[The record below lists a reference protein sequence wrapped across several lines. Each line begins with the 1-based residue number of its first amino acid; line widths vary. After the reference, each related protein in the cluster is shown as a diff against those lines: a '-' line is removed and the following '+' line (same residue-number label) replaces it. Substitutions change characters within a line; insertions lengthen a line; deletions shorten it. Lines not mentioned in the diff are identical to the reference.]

1 MNAASLLHLLQF
13 ASPALPI
20 GGYSYSQGLEAAL
33 EEGLVTDAD
42 SARAWIVRYLDDV
55 VARWD
60 APVLW
65 RLMSAFA
72 AHDAGTIA
80 QWGGCFLASR
90 DTAEL
95 RAESVQMG
103 YSLSRLIAELGV
115 ADTRALG
122 EDVTLPPAFA
132 CAVDGLDIPH
142 EEALLAMVF
151 AWVENQVLVCVKSV
165 PLGQVTGQR
174 LLLSLRPDIERAV
187 ELARRL
193 PDDELS
199 NWAPGLSMLSMRHE
213 VQHGR
218 LYRS

>member
-65 RLMSAFA
+65 RLLGAFA
-72 AHDAGTIA
+72 ARDAETIA
-80 QWGGCFLASR
+80 YWGGCFLASR

-115 ADTRALG
+115 ADTHSLG
-122 EDVTLPPAFA
+122 EDVTLPLAFA

-165 PLGQVTGQR
+165 PLGQVAGQR

-193 PDDELS
+193 PEDELS

>member
-42 SARAWIVRYLDDV
+42 SARAWIVRYLGEV
-55 VARWD
+55 VAHWD

-65 RLMSAFA
+65 RLLGAFA
-72 AHDAGTIA
+72 ARDAGTIA

-103 YSLSRLIAELGV
+103 YSLSRLIAQLGV

-122 EDVTLPPAFA
+122 EDVTLPLAFA
-132 CAVDGLDIPH
+132 CAVDGLAIPH

-165 PLGQVTGQR
+165 PLGQMAGQR
-174 LLLSLRPDIERAV
+174 LLLSLRPEIERAV
-187 ELARRL
+187 EQARRL